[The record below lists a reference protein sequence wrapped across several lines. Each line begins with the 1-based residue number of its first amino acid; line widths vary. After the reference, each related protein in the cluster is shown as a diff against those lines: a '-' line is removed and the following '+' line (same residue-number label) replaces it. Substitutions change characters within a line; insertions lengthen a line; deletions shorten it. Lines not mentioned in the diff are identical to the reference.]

1 VLSDELNLLV
11 DQERGVLPRPAVI
24 VAGEEISS
32 SEIVE
37 IAFDEPIA
45 ADLFRPL
52 R

>member
-1 VLSDELNLLV
+1 LSLLV
-11 DQERGVLPRPAVI
+11 DKDLGVPLRSAVR

-37 IAFDEPIA
+37 IAFDEPIPA
-45 ADLFRPL
+45 ALFRPL

>member
-1 VLSDELNLLV
+1 LNLLV
-11 DQERGVLPRPAVI
+11 DQERGVPLRSAVM

-37 IAFDEPIA
+37 IAFDEPIPA
-45 ADLFRPL
+45 ALFRPL